1 MSVVYFIFVVDMK
14 EEVEY
19 YVVSFEYYIF
29 VIEYGFLNKF
39 LLLEEV
45 LVFFYSEMD
54 KLVLE

>member
-1 MSVVYFIFVVDMK
+1 MSAVYFIFVVDMK